1 MRTELASSSSWLS
14 GEVLERLESTE
25 LESVELQ
32 SGELES
38 AESESKEVEQREVF
52 HAWMA
57 VEKLQVDLRKLVL
70 AYPQTQSQT

>member
-1 MRTELASSSSWLS
+1 M
-14 GEVLERLESTE
+14 ESTE

-32 SGELES
+32 SVELES
-38 AESESKEVEQREVF
+38 AESESKEVERREVF

>member
-14 GEVLERLESTE
+14 GEVLKRLESTE

>member
-32 SGELES
+32 SVELES
-38 AESESKEVEQREVF
+38 AESESKEVERREVF

>member
-1 MRTELASSSSWLS
+1 VRTELASSSSWLS

-32 SGELES
+32 SVELES

-70 AYPQTQSQT
+70 AYPQT